1 MVAVKDISTDGVAI
15 GGTVDGGAAV
25 LPSSSLLA
33 ALSHAFSYP
42 WNGLEETLAGLREL
56 DSSGCGAYGEAVRG
70 VLDAAGLFEDRTA
83 EQLAYTR
90 LFIGSFKIEAP
101 PYASYYLEEDHSING
116 QAAIEVA
123 AVYRQFGIELDPKEK
138 APADH
143 LRYLLAFL
151 SLLARRYEETGEEA
165 FAEAYG
171 DFCHDYVLTWI
182 DAFQARVD
190 TYAEAP
196 YYPAL
201 VALIV
206 DVLKP

>member
-1 MVAVKDISTDGVAI
+1 MPPA
-15 GGTVDGGAAV
+15 
-25 LPSSSLLA
+25 SLLA
-33 ALSHAFSYP
+33 ALSQAFTYP
-42 WNGLEETLAGLREL
+42 WNGLEETLAGLRAL
-56 DSSGCGAYGEAVRG
+56 DSGACGVYGEAVRG
-70 VLDAAGLFEDRTA
+70 VLEAAGLFEDRTA

-90 LFIGSFKIEAP
+90 LFIGSFKMEAP

-116 QAAIEVA
+116 QAAVEVA
-123 AVYRQFGIELDPKEK
+123 AVYRQFGIELDPQEK

-165 FAEAYG
+165 FAEAYS
-171 DFCHDYVLTWI
+171 DFCHGYVLTWI